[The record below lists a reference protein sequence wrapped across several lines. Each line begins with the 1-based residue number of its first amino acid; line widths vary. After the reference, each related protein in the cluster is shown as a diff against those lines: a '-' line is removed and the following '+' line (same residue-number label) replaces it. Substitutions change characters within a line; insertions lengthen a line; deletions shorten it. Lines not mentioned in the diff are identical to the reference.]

1 MGELLEGGGRDPY
14 DGDARLQR
22 PFDGN
27 ADLAGGATGE
37 ECRQDHSGGKGGTD
51 VADRNTGNSRPQSAC
66 CDQAVKNCPVRNSPE
81 AVCDRMHTNA
91 DDKHLTAIMRKG
103 IVVLVAVIQS
113 VLLAAHFFVYETWIY
128 FWEPTGSGWMGK
140 RAAAV
145 LLLAVSFVAAS
156 LLSFKYWNS
165 VTRIFYRVSAIWLG
179 LFNFLFLASVGT
191 WLTAAARWALG
202 AHWSNRVMVGAWF
215 AAAVLAAA
223 WGLINA
229 SVTRVRRVKIS
240 LPNLPL
246 AWQGRTAAMISGL
259 RLGRGRGANFAR
271 NIVARIR
278 QLRPAIVFLAGD
290 LYDGGFADL
299 NALAGPLRGLNT
311 PLGNY
316 FVAGNHE
323 QMRDSGAHLQA
334 AKDAGLR
341 LLNNEKVVV
350 EGMQII
356 GVHYHEA
363 SNPARLHAGLKNAG

>member
-1 MGELLEGGGRDPY
+1 
-14 DGDARLQR
+14 
-22 PFDGN
+22 
-27 ADLAGGATGE
+27 
-37 ECRQDHSGGKGGTD
+37 
-51 VADRNTGNSRPQSAC
+51 
-66 CDQAVKNCPVRNSPE
+66 
-81 AVCDRMHTNA
+81 
-91 DDKHLTAIMRKG
+91 MRKG

-113 VLLAAHFFVYETWIY
+113 VLLAAHFFVYQTWIY
-128 FWEPTGSGWMGK
+128 FWEPTGAGWMG
-140 RAAAV
+140 RRMAAV

-165 VTRIFYRVSAIWLG
+165 VTRVFYRASAIWLG

-191 WLTAAARWALG
+191 WLTAAARWAFG
-202 AHWSNRVMVGAWF
+202 AHWSSRVMVGAWF
-215 AAAVLAAA
+215 VAAVLAAV
-223 WGLINA
+223 WGMINA
-229 SVTRVRRVKIS
+229 SVTRIRRVKVS

-246 AWQGRTAAMISGL
+246 AWQGRTAAMISDL
-259 RLGRGRGANFAR
+259 HLGHVRGANFAR

-290 LYDGGFADL
+290 LYDGSYADL
-299 NALAGPLRGLNT
+299 DALASPLRGLNA

-323 QMRDSGAHLQA
+323 EMRDSGAHLQA

-350 EGMQII
+350 DGMQII

-363 SNPARLHAGLKNAG
+363 SHPERLNAVLKNASIDREQASVLLVHAPDQLAVAEQAGISLQLSGHTHRGQFFPWTWLTKRMYKQFTYGLQKFGAMLVYTSSGAGTWGPPLRVCSHPEIVLIQFI